1 MVSPDGWKL
10 CLSKEDKCQLFN
22 LGKDPYETTNLY
34 DSGEHEDVIAGLTE
48 KIRAWQKETN
58 DKMEVI

>member
-1 MVSPDGWKL
+1 
-10 CLSKEDKCQLFN
+10 LFN